1 VIYGDIPTGDGELIL
16 VVDDEVATQEITKAT
31 LEIHG
36 KRYSQ
41 KHYIKNPSDH
51 ES

>member
-1 VIYGDIPTGDGELIL
+1 
-16 VVDDEVATQEITKAT
+16 VDDEVATQEIMKET

-36 KRYSQ
+36 KRHSS
-41 KHYIKNPSDH
+41 KHYIKNSSDH